1 MYLLINLIIYFS
13 FSFCI
18 FPECA
23 NQLHNIKFKIFT
35 ICIII
40 SYFILMSIKMLWKFN
55 YDFISL
61 MFPREMQRCKFP
73 RCGPARNGWT
83 IEPRN
88 KRKLFCRSKLARG
101 KGLAISGYRSV
112 IQLLD
117 LHSAPS
123 TIVPFFPSPPRSLHH
138 RNDPAPTS
146 PLSHPRRRIGADS
159 LSPFTRDTMALNRR

>member
-1 MYLLINLIIYFS
+1 MFTKYLY
-13 FSFCI
+13 
-18 FPECA
+18 
-23 NQLHNIKFKIFT
+23 H
-35 ICIII
+35 
-40 SYFILMSIKMLWKFN
+40 YFIFHINIWKYFWKFN

-61 MFPREMQRCKFP
+61 VFPGEMQRCKFP

-88 KRKLFCRSKLARG
+88 KRKLFCRCELARG

-123 TIVPFFPSPPRSLHH
+123 TIVPFFPSPSPIPPPS
-138 RNDPAPTS
+138 NPAPTL
-146 PLSHPRRRIGADS
+146 PPSHPRHRCWFVITLCPRHNGVKQEITK
-159 LSPFTRDTMALNRR
+159 LILWVYPRVHRDDDNFVNVK